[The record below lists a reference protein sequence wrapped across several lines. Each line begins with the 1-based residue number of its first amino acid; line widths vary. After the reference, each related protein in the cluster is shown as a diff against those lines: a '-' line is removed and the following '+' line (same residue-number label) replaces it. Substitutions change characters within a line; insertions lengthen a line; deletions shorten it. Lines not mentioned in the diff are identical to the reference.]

1 MNCSPYR
8 LPAARGALPHTLFD
22 PSPRGTTMT
31 HTNPTP
37 TTTGAGVPIQSSEHS
52 LTVPG
57 AAQAQTIPGLPTPDP
72 PLVRDVPALIRDA
85 EDDLLFD
92 HSRRVFLFGA
102 LQGRRRGLEPNL
114 ELLYAG
120 AMFHDLGLT
129 ERYRTSTLRFEVDS
143 ANAARAF
150 LLERGVDE
158 ADAAKV
164 WLSIALHTTPGI
176 PEFLEPEI
184 ALVTAGVETDVLG
197 IDRDELSP
205 AALAAVTA
213 AHPRPDFKRRIL
225 QAFTDGNKH
234 RPRSTFGNVNADV
247 LEHFDPSFVRED
259 FVEIILNNS
268 WPE

>member
-1 MNCSPYR
+1 MS
-8 LPAARGALPHTLFD
+8 ATATE
-22 PSPRGTTMT
+22 SI
-31 HTNPTP
+31 
-37 TTTGAGVPIQSSEHS
+37 AGIF
-52 LTVPG
+52 
-57 AAQAQTIPGLPTPDP
+57 IPDT
-72 PLVRDVPALIRDA
+72 PLVREITDFIRQS

-102 LQGRRRGLEPNL
+102 LQGHRRGLQPDL

-120 AMFHDLGLT
+120 AMFHDIGLT
-129 ERYRTSTLRFEVDS
+129 DRYRTSMLRFEVDG
-143 ANAARAF
+143 ANAARDF

-158 ADAAKV
+158 GDARKV
-164 WLSIALHTTPGI
+164 WLSIALHTTPNV

-197 IDRDELSP
+197 IDRDELP
-205 AALAAVTA
+205 PNALEAVTD
-213 AHPRPDFKRRIL
+213 AHPRPNFKRRIM

-247 LEHFDPSFVRED
+247 LDHFDPSFVRDD
-259 FVEIILNNS
+259 FVEIILNNG